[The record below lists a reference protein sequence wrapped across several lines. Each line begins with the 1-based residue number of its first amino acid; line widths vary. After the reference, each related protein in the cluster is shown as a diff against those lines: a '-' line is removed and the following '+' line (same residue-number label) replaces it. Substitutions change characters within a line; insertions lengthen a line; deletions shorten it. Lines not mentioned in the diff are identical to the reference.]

1 MQLFI
6 TSGVQ
11 KPLFE
16 FIVENQKYFSFW
28 FCYNL
33 QLLSIART
41 VQSQKKAII
50 KNTILK
56 TKSIKDQ
63 QPS

>member
-1 MQLFI
+1 MDIYAYEGAYEMQLFI

-16 FIVENQKYFSFW
+16 FIVKNQKYFSFW

-41 VQSQKKAII
+41 VQSQKKLS
-50 KNTILK
+50 LK
-56 TKSIKDQ
+56 TQ
-63 QPS
+63 Y